1 MDLNLIPLLNGINM
15 KRLVYFFISSF
26 LLINLAHAGVIIGGT
41 RVIYHE
47 GNKDV
52 SISVENPDKIPYL
65 IQSWIDG
72 IDENKQS
79 AFIIT
84 PPLFRLNTDK
94 TNALRIF
101 LTENT
106 LPTDKESLFWL
117 NIKTI
122 PATERTENSLQIAFK
137 TQMKLI
143 YRPSAIKNVD
153 FIEEQKKLTWSKTGN
168 RITVKNPTPY
178 FMNFQSITFNGK
190 KANDVSYAAPFS
202 STSFEIND
210 AATHGTVKWEVI
222 NDYGS
227 ASELAEA
234 KI

>member
-1 MDLNLIPLLNGINM
+1 M
-15 KRLVYFFISSF
+15 KYIISFFISLF
-26 LLINLAHAGVIIGGT
+26 LITNIANAGVIIGGT

-65 IQSWIDG
+65 IQSWIDN
-72 IDENKQS
+72 IDEKKQS
-79 AFIIT
+79 DFTIT
-84 PPLFRLNTDK
+84 PPLFRLNADK

-101 LTENT
+101 LTENK
-106 LPTDKESLFWL
+106 LPNDKESLFWL
-117 NIKTI
+117 NVKTI

-143 YRPSAIKNVD
+143 YRPKSLKNVD
-153 FIEEQKKLTWSKTGN
+153 FVEEQKQLIWSKSGN
-168 RITVKNPTPY
+168 KITVKNPTPY

-210 AATHGTVKWEVI
+210 STNNGTVTWEVI
-222 NDYGS
+222 NDYGA
-227 ASELAEA
+227 ASEPSEI

>member
-1 MDLNLIPLLNGINM
+1 M
-15 KRLVYFFISSF
+15 KSIIYIFISLF
-26 LLINLAHAGVIIGGT
+26 TLINTAYAGVIIGGT
-41 RVIYHE
+41 RVIYNE

-65 IQSWIDG
+65 IQSWIDNK
-72 IDENKQS
+72 DEKKQS
-79 AFIIT
+79 DFTIT
-84 PPLFRLNTDK
+84 PPLFRLNADR

-101 LTENT
+101 LTENK
-106 LPTDKESLFWL
+106 LPSDRESLFWL

-143 YRPSAIKNVD
+143 YRPKALKDVN
-153 FIEEQKKLTWSKTGN
+153 FIEEQKKLVWSKSGN
-168 RITVKNPTPY
+168 KITVNNPTPY
-178 FMNFQSITFNGK
+178 FMNFQSISFDGT

-202 STSFEIND
+202 SATFEVNNSN
-210 AATHGTVKWEVI
+210 TNGTIKWEVI

-227 ASELAEA
+227 APEA
-234 KI
+234 LEKKI

>member
-1 MDLNLIPLLNGINM
+1 MKFIVYSLVTLFTIINTA
-15 KRLVYFFISSF
+15 Y
-26 LLINLAHAGVIIGGT
+26 AGVIIGGT
-41 RVIYHE
+41 RVIYPE
-47 GNKDV
+47 GSKDV

-72 IDENKQS
+72 IDEKKQS
-79 AFIIT
+79 DFTIT
-84 PPLFRLNTDK
+84 PPLFRLNPEK

-101 LTENT
+101 LTENK

-143 YRPSAIKNVD
+143 YRPTTFKNVN
-153 FIEEQKKLTWSKTGN
+153 FEEEQNKLTWTKSGKKLS
-168 RITVKNPTPY
+168 VKNPTPY
-178 FMNFQSITFNGK
+178 YMNFQSVTFNGK
-190 KANDVSYAAPFS
+190 KINDVSYAAPL
-202 STSFEIND
+202 TTTTFEVND
-210 AATHGTVKWEVI
+210 TATKGTVKWEVI
-222 NDYGS
+222 NDYGAAEK
-227 ASELAEA
+227 ASEI

>member
-1 MDLNLIPLLNGINM
+1 M
-15 KRLVYFFISSF
+15 KHIVYFFIS
-26 LLINLAHAGVIIGGT
+26 LLIVINTAHAGVIIGGT
-41 RVIYHE
+41 RVIYNE

-72 IDENKQS
+72 IDEKKQS
-79 AFIIT
+79 DFTIT
-84 PPLFRLNTDK
+84 PPLFRLNADK

-101 LTENT
+101 LTENK
-106 LPTDKESLFWL
+106 LPKDRESLFWL

-143 YRPSAIKNVD
+143 YRPTSIKDVNFV
-153 FIEEQKKLTWSKTGN
+153 EEQKKLIWSKSGN
-168 RITVKNPTPY
+168 KIIVKNPTPY
-178 FMNFQSITFNGK
+178 YMNFQSITFNGK
-190 KANDVSYAAPFS
+190 KAIDISYAAPFS
-202 STSFEIND
+202 TASFEIND
-210 AATHGTVKWEVI
+210 TASNGTVKWEVI
-222 NDYGS
+222 NDYGAAS
-227 ASELAEA
+227 DASEI

>member
-1 MDLNLIPLLNGINM
+1 M
-15 KRLVYFFISSF
+15 KYIISFFISLF
-26 LLINLAHAGVIIGGT
+26 LITNIANAGVIIGGT

-65 IQSWIDG
+65 IQSWIDN
-72 IDENKQS
+72 IDEKKQS
-79 AFIIT
+79 DFTIT
-84 PPLFRLNTDK
+84 PPLFRLNADK

-101 LTENT
+101 LTENK
-106 LPTDKESLFWL
+106 LPNDKESLFWL
-117 NIKTI
+117 NVKTI

-143 YRPSAIKNVD
+143 YRPKSLKNVD
-153 FIEEQKKLTWSKTGN
+153 FVKEQKQLIWSKSGN
-168 RITVKNPTPY
+168 KITVKNPTPY

-210 AATHGTVKWEVI
+210 STNNGTVTWEVI
-222 NDYGS
+222 NDYGA
-227 ASELAEA
+227 ASEPSEI

>member
-1 MDLNLIPLLNGINM
+1 M
-15 KRLVYFFISSF
+15 KYIISFFISLF
-26 LLINLAHAGVIIGGT
+26 LITNIANAGVIIGGT

-65 IQSWIDG
+65 IQSWIDN
-72 IDENKQS
+72 IDEKKQS
-79 AFIIT
+79 DFTIT
-84 PPLFRLNTDK
+84 PPLFRLNADK

-101 LTENT
+101 LTENK
-106 LPTDKESLFWL
+106 LPNDKESLFWL
-117 NIKTI
+117 NVKTI

-143 YRPSAIKNVD
+143 YRPKSLKNVD
-153 FIEEQKKLTWSKTGN
+153 FVKEQKQLIWSKSGN
-168 RITVKNPTPY
+168 KITVKNPTPY

-190 KANDVSYAAPFS
+190 KTNDVSYAAPFS

-210 AATHGTVKWEVI
+210 STNNGTVTWEVI
-222 NDYGS
+222 NDYGA
-227 ASELAEA
+227 ASEPSEI

>member
-1 MDLNLIPLLNGINM
+1 M
-15 KRLVYFFISSF
+15 KRLICFFMSLF
-26 LLINLAHAGVIIGGT
+26 LFIQAANAGVIIGGT
-41 RVIYHE
+41 RVIYNE

-72 IDENKQS
+72 IDEEKQS
-79 AFIIT
+79 DFTIT
-84 PPLFRLNTDK
+84 PPLFRLNADK

-101 LTENT
+101 LTANT
-106 LPTDKESLFWL
+106 LPKDKESLFWL

-143 YRPSAIKNVD
+143 YRPFAIKDVN
-153 FIEEQKKLTWSKTGN
+153 FEEQQKKLTWSKSGN
-168 RITVKNPTPY
+168 QLTVKNPTPY

-190 KANDVSYAAPFS
+190 KVNDVSYATPLS
-202 STSFEIND
+202 STTFELKDSD
-210 AATHGTVKWEVI
+210 AHGTVKWEVI

-227 ASELAEA
+227 ASEASEA

>member
-1 MDLNLIPLLNGINM
+1 M
-15 KRLVYFFISSF
+15 KHIVYFFIS
-26 LLINLAHAGVIIGGT
+26 LLIVINTAHAGVIIGGT
-41 RVIYHE
+41 RVIYNE

-72 IDENKQS
+72 IDEKKQS
-79 AFIIT
+79 DFTIT
-84 PPLFRLNTDK
+84 PPLFRLNADK

-101 LTENT
+101 LTENK
-106 LPTDKESLFWL
+106 LPKDRESLFWL

-143 YRPSAIKNVD
+143 YRPTSIKDVNFV
-153 FIEEQKKLTWSKTGN
+153 EEQKKLSWSKSGN
-168 RITVKNPTPY
+168 KIIVKNPTPY
-178 FMNFQSITFNGK
+178 YMNFQSITFNGK
-190 KANDVSYAAPFS
+190 KAIDISYAAPFS
-202 STSFEIND
+202 TASFEIND
-210 AATHGTVKWEVI
+210 TASNGTVKWEVI
-222 NDYGS
+222 NDYGAAS
-227 ASELAEA
+227 DASEI